1 MKKFND
7 FVLPEKTKVSVAVQK
22 KKSANNDVLTVD
34 IQNIPKSIAQEI
46 KQKACE
52 LVTENLILKGFGS
65 SYYVRND
72 IKEDE
77 DFRVIYDESV
87 KKPSLKCTNSKC
99 HQFKCYGICAHSLA
113 VATYLGII
121 KVFVQSCNSKKA
133 KINLLAD
140 FNKEAN
146 AGRKKSKSTQRR
158 KGSAKSKSTPVQFYV
173 SPVRVN
179 STTNGGAVAPPSTTT
194 TTTTATSA
202 TTTST
207 PTAAKTSVSTNTPPT
222 TGITKNL
229 VNQPSQPDPAPHCYQ
244 LTLLKCCHKNVTC
257 CYGCGGR
264 YGKPEEP
271 DDLIVASK
279 TKRIYVSPKSKELTQ
294 SPDFTRVYY
303 HLKQSCLSKYDNFF
317 TFRQY

>member
-1 MKKFND
+1 MNKFND
-7 FVLPEKTKVSVAVQK
+7 FVLPEKTKVSVVVQK
-22 KKSANNDVLTVD
+22 KKSANNDFLTVD

-52 LVTENLILKGFGS
+52 LVTENLTLKGFGS

-158 KGSAKSKSTPVQFYV
+158 
-173 SPVRVN
+173 
-179 STTNGGAVAPPSTTT
+179 TT

-264 YGKPEEP
+264 YGKPEKP

-303 HLKQSCLSKYDNFF
+303 HLKQSCLSKYDKFF
-317 TFRQY
+317 HVSSILVPDDLTAHPSARHKTLLKSIGIL